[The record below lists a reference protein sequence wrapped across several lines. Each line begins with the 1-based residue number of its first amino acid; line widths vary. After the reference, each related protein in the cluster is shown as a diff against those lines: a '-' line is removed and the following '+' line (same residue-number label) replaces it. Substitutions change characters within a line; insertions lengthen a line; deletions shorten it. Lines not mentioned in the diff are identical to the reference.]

1 MTHYSLDPG
10 STHPSPCQHNTVC
23 KLWSNLT
30 SCFCHFGPAA
40 YSQVY
45 IGRVLRRNAT
55 SSVTKNPLL
64 PRTPG
69 IAEEKSQG
77 TGFTQVAQVGRQVV
91 HCMTSPGGASVG
103 KKKVASLSPC
113 LPLGGW
119 KSLADNGDVKA
130 GCLRSCKGL

>member
-10 STHPSPCQHNTVC
+10 STHPSPCQHKTVC

-30 SCFCHFGPAA
+30 SYFCHFGPAA

-45 IGRVLRRNAT
+45 IRRVLRRNAT
-55 SSVTKNPLL
+55 GTVTKNPLL

-91 HCMTSPGGASVG
+91 HCMTSPGGASVCRQKEG
-103 KKKVASLSPC
+103 CQSQSLPTI
-113 LPLGGW
+113 G
-119 KSLADNGDVKA
+119 LADNGDVKA

>member
-1 MTHYSLDPG
+1 M
-10 STHPSPCQHNTVC
+10 
-23 KLWSNLT
+23 
-30 SCFCHFGPAA
+30 
-40 YSQVY
+40 
-45 IGRVLRRNAT
+45 
-55 SSVTKNPLL
+55 TKNSLL

-91 HCMTSPGGASVG
+91 HCMTSEQAVPLSVG

-113 LPLGGW
+113 LPFGGW
-119 KSLADNGDVKA
+119 NNLDDNGDVKA